1 MSYEDFL
8 RDNSSPEAEAAAD
21 ARARA
26 DVAAGRV
33 VTNAAVMNWL
43 KSLSVGKRLPRPQVG
58 E

>member
-8 RDNSSPEAEAAAD
+8 RDNSSPEAAAD

-43 KSLSVGKRLPRPQVG
+43 KSLSEGKRLPRPQVG